1 MMKGRLKGYKKKK
14 PRKDCL
20 YCASCIPIGGGD
32 HFCDEE
38 LVIVIEDYTPNENYC
53 CCQKGGK

>member
-1 MMKGRLKGYKKKK
+1 MKGHKKKK
-14 PRKDCL
+14 SRKDCM
-20 YCASCIPIGGGD
+20 YCESCIPIGGGD

-38 LVIVIEDYTPNENYC
+38 MVIVIEDYTPNENYC